1 MSRTP
6 DIDKKY
12 VSPYDQLLHGFDAT
26 HAPTASQQQEKSKY
40 DKLFKQRDHAN
51 PEAHEDKLW
60 DKF

>member
-6 DIDKKY
+6 EIDKKY

-26 HAPTASQQQEKSKY
+26 HAPTASQQREINKHEKI
-40 DKLFKQRDHAN
+40 FKQRDHAN
-51 PEAHEDKLW
+51 SNTEENILW